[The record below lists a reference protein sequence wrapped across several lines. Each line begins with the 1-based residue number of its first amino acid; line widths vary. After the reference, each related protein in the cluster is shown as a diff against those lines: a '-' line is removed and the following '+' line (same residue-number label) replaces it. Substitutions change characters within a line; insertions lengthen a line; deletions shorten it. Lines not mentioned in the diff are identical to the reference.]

1 MRFLGRNEESKILKV
16 SALIFASWK
25 MREEYRSS
33 RDVGYFVPVWYN
45 EDNSLIFPTGC
56 ERKALTGGSAVL
68 GKERQKIRSE
78 DLSWDTDTNPLW
90 LLAQI
95 LKGEKKKEKYRGRS

>member
-1 MRFLGRNEESKILKV
+1 MKV

-33 RDVGYFVPVWYN
+33 RDVGYFVPVWYD
-45 EDNSLIFPTGC
+45 EENSLIFPTGY
-56 ERKALTGGSAVL
+56 ERKALTGGSAIL

-78 DLSWDTDTNPLW
+78 DLSLDTDTNPLW
-90 LLAQI
+90 LLAQM